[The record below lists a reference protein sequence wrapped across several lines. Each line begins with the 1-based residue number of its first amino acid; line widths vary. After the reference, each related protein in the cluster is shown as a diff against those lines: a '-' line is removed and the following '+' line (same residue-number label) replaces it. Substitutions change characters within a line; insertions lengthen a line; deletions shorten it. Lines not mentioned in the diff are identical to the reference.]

1 MSGPVTITITAGVL
15 NIDLFDLCNHA
26 HQPRPHHDGRL
37 FWRLGPV
44 SEQFLPG
51 PFGVPAAM
59 ADRITLTDSQQ
70 VILSLRA
77 VDKKGQEATVDSVL
91 FQTSDES
98 IAALVIDGQTAT
110 VVAGGVGTAQVTV
123 TVDADLG
130 QGVTPLAGVI
140 DVIVIPGQA
149 VGLQVVAG
157 IPSEQPD
164 APAVP

>member
-1 MSGPVTITITAGVL
+1 
-15 NIDLFDLCNHA
+15 
-26 HQPRPHHDGRL
+26 
-37 FWRLGPV
+37 
-44 SEQFLPG
+44 
-51 PFGVPAAM
+51 M